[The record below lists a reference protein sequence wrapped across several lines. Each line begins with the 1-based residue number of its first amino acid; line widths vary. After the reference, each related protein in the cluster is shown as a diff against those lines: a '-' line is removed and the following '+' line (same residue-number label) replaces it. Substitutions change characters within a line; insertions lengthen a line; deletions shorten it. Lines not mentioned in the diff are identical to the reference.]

1 MGALHEGHFS
11 LVKKAKE
18 ENDLCVVS
26 LFVNPTQFNSKDDFE
41 NYPSTLDE
49 DLKALEKLGTDVVFT
64 PDFDSIYPDDYAY
77 EIIEKKFSHKLCGSH
92 RPGHFNG
99 VLTIVMKLLQI
110 VRPQKAYF
118 GEKDYQQFKLIEG
131 LVKAFFIPT
140 KIIPCPIVR
149 DEEGLALSSRNRRL
163 SVDGLN
169 KARSFANN
177 LKNNI
182 SKSDISKKIQ
192 QLGIDIDY
200 IEEIDDRRYAA
211 INLEDVRLIDNV
223 PL

>member
-1 MGALHEGHFS
+1 M
-11 LVKKAKE
+11 
-18 ENDLCVVS
+18 
-26 LFVNPTQFNSKDDFE
+26 
-41 NYPSTLDE
+41 
-49 DLKALEKLGTDVVFT
+49 
-64 PDFDSIYPDDYAY
+64 
-77 EIIEKKFSHKLCGSH
+77 
-92 RPGHFNG
+92 
-99 VLTIVMKLLQI
+99 
-110 VRPQKAYF
+110 
-118 GEKDYQQFKLIEG
+118 IEG

-140 KIIPCPIVR
+140 EIIPCPIVR

-169 KARSFANN
+169 KARSFANI

-200 IEEIDDRRYAA
+200 IEDIDDRRYAA